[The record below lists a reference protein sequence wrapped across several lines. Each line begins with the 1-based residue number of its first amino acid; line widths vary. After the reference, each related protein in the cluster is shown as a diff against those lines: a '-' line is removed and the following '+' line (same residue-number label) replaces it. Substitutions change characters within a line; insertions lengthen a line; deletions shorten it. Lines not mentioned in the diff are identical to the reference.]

1 MLTGYSIYVVPR
13 PGAVSATVIL
23 ARHARHDEVG
33 VVLSGRSDI
42 ALNTKGRAE
51 ARRLADRLANV
62 PLAAVHSSPRRRC
75 WQTAEVVAE
84 PHGLAVTRADGL
96 DELDFG
102 RWAGER
108 FDALDGDLDWVRW
121 NAARGTAAT
130 PGGET
135 MAGVAARATAVVVAV
150 AGVRPVLCVSHADV
164 IRAVVAQA
172 MALPF
177 DRVLEIDVDP
187 TALTTLAVDG
197 ARVRCVT
204 LNEGPR

>member
-13 PGAVSATVIL
+13 PGAVSATVFL

-33 VVLSGRSDI
+33 VVLSGRSAI
-42 ALNTKGRAE
+42 VLNAEGIAE

-62 PLAAVHSSPRRRC
+62 PLAAIHSSPRPRC
-75 WQTAEVVAE
+75 WQTAEIVAE

-96 DELDFG
+96 DEIDFG

-108 FDALDGDLDWVRW
+108 FDALDGDPDWVRW

-135 MAGVAARATAVVVAV
+135 MAGVAARATAVVVVV
-150 AGVRPVLCVSHADV
+150 ARARPVLCVSHADV
-164 IRAVVAQA
+164 IRGVVAQA
-172 MALPF
+172 MSLPF
-177 DRVLEIDVDP
+177 DRLLEIDVDP
-187 TALTTLAVDG
+187 AALTTLAVDG
-197 ARVRCVT
+197 ARIRCVA
-204 LNEGPR
+204 LNEGLR